1 MSEPIPYAR
10 LRLLYELGCEF
21 VARHELEEL
30 VPMIVRR
37 CRRVLEAEGAAV
49 LLLDETGE
57 TFTFPYASQTH
68 SEVAERLRD
77 LRFPATEGIAG
88 LALRER
94 RSLQVDDVAHHPA
107 HHTAVSRATGMP
119 IRAMLTVPLFA
130 ARGPLGV
137 LQVVNPRRGSF
148 AEGDL
153 AFLEALSGSV
163 AVAIDNAW
171 LYARLRESEA
181 SARAEVGVLR
191 RELPRRTRFPE
202 IVGASRA
209 IREVL
214 DLVES
219 AAPVRLH
226 VLVRGETGTGKELV
240 AHALHRAGPRADR
253 PFVPVNCTALP
264 EGLLE
269 SDLFG
274 PRRGAFTGAVEDRQ
288 GVFEAAAGGM
298 VFLDEISELSATAQ
312 AKLLR
317 VLEEGEIVRLGE
329 TRSRPVNVRVVAATN
344 LDLDRAVAAGS
355 FRQDLFYR
363 VSGFSIVLPPVRER
377 GDDVVLLAGHF
388 LARAAEAQ
396 GRTVAGL
403 APDAVE
409 RLLAHDWPG
418 NVREIRNEL
427 ERAVAVMGPARE
439 RIHAAD
445 FSAAVKPSVKAPAV
459 TLGADPASPDEA
471 DSNGDLREARARFE
485 AELIARALRLDGGN
499 VSAAARRLGLSRVM
513 LHKKVRRYGLGQL
526 GRGPGNDD

>member
-1 MSEPIPYAR
+1 MSEAIPYAR

-30 VPMIVRR
+30 VPTIVRR

-57 TFTFPYASQTH
+57 MFTVPYVSQND
-68 SEVAERLRD
+68 SEVAERLREV
-77 LRFPATEGIAG
+77 RFPAAEGIAG

-94 RSLQVDDVAHHPA
+94 RSLQVDDVANHPA
-107 HHTAVSRATGMP
+107 HHRAVSRATGMP
-119 IRAMLTVPLFA
+119 VRAMLTVPLFA

-191 RELPRRTRFPE
+191 RDLPRRTRFPE

-253 PFVPVNCTALP
+253 PFVPVNCAALP

-269 SDLFG
+269 SELFG
-274 PRRGAFTGAVEDRQ
+274 HRRGAFTGAIEDRQ

-298 VFLDEISELSATAQ
+298 VFLDEIAELSAAAQ

-329 TRSRPVNVRVVAATN
+329 TRPRPVNVRVVAATN
-344 LDLDRAVAAGS
+344 KKLDEVVAAGG

-363 VSGFSIVLPPVRER
+363 VSGFSIALPPVRER

-396 GRTVAGL
+396 GR
-403 APDAVE
+403 
-409 RLLAHDWPG
+409 
-418 NVREIRNEL
+418 
-427 ERAVAVMGPARE
+427 AVAVMGPARE
-439 RIHAAD
+439 LIHAAD
-445 FSAAVKPSVKAPAV
+445 LSSAVKVNSRNPVAALVAAPSPLAA
-459 TLGADPASPDEA
+459 AAA
-471 DSNGDLREARARFE
+471 DSDGDLREARARFE
-485 AELIARALRLDGGN
+485 AELIARALHLDGGN

-513 LHKKVRRYGLGQL
+513 LHKKVRRYGLGQF
-526 GRGPGNDD
+526 GRGPGNDR